1 MLELA
6 PMDALEAKAD
16 EICRRLAI
24 DDPAFVEIE
33 AKRRVVPEDFDE
45 IRSFLTKRKGVRH
58 DKSAFFFDQFLDT
71 PDMAIFRRGASMRLR
86 YKRNG
91 ERVYLQYKGP
101 GYLSKG
107 VLYRSEFSTE
117 RLRGVTLEESH
128 HDIVHFSDTTVKRI
142 LEDHSTPAMWR
153 ALRGH
158 LGEGVIRR
166 ITAAPLVCAFQKEK
180 FEVGGERV
188 FLEPSLDRLFA
199 FHVGK
204 RAPHPLSTFCEF
216 EVEVKALDND
226 LERKLKHLDKLQ
238 EFTELLA
245 KRFALPAE
253 PLDKYHRCAS
263 FFLKR

>member
-1 MLELA
+1 
-6 PMDALEAKAD
+6 MDPLEAQAD
-16 EICRRLAI
+16 DICRRLGI
-24 DDPAFVEIE
+24 EEPEFVEIE

-45 IRSFLTKRKGVRH
+45 IRGFLMKRKGVRH
-58 DKSAFFFDQFLDT
+58 EKSAFFFDQFLDT
-71 PDMAIFRRGASMRLR
+71 PDMAIFHKGASMRLR

-101 GYLSKG
+101 GYRSKG

-117 RLRGVTLEESH
+117 RLRDVILEESH
-128 HDIVHFSDTTVKRI
+128 HDIVHFSDTSVKRI

-153 ALRGH
+153 ALRRH
-158 LGEGVIRR
+158 LGQAVINR
-166 ITAAPLVCAFQKEK
+166 ITAAPLVCVFQKEK

-216 EVEVKALDND
+216 EVEVKAADND
-226 LERKLKHLDKLQ
+226 LERKLKHLDELQ
-238 EFTELLA
+238 EFTLALA
-245 KRFALPAE
+245 KRFDLPPE
-253 PLDKYHRCAS
+253 PLDKYHRSAS
-263 FFLKR
+263 FFLNRR